1 MENDIAFMAA
11 GYVLARIGILVAFGY
26 LVYRI
31 VRPEPARIRIKS
43 KSSIAR
49 AGSGRS
55 RMDR

>member
-31 VRPEPARIRIKS
+31 VRPEPARVRINS
-43 KSSIAR
+43 KSSAAR
-49 AGSGRS
+49 ADFGRI
-55 RMDR
+55 RMHR